1 MSHYLVLALLFQSA
15 PEPRL
20 VEVRGVEVSGV
31 WLHLATRSHVAVYLR
46 GPEGIRLLSPDSVS
60 TWAPL
65 DSGAAAVELSS
76 LPSAAISPVNC
87 VVTDNDIYRWEVA
100 SKAVVPIR
108 ADDCGPLPP
117 STTGPGRA
125 IPGRPTQGPG
135 DSWYIPRP
143 NDAADRGRYLIVIAV
158 AADFRPRDPSR
169 AIDDRLRAA
178 PVLYATRALGDKLGA
193 PWQAVVVPLGKP

>member
-1 MSHYLVLALLFQSA
+1 MTRLLLALLMQSA
-15 PEPRL
+15 PPQL
-20 VEVRGVEVSGV
+20 EVRGVEVSGV
-31 WLHLATRSHVAVYLR
+31 WLGLAAKSYVAVYLR

-65 DSGAAAVELSS
+65 DSGAGSVELPL

-87 VVTDNDIYRWEVA
+87 VVTEEEIYRWEIA
-100 SKAVVPIR
+100 SKAVVPIK
-108 ADDCGPLPP
+108 AEDCGPLPP

-125 IPGRPTQGPG
+125 IPGRPSQGPG

-143 NDAADRGRYLIVIAV
+143 NDAADRGRYLIVLAV
-158 AADFRPRDPSR
+158 DAEVRPRDPAG

-178 PVLYATRALGDKLGA
+178 PVLYATRALGGKLGVPA
-193 PWQAVVVPLGKP
+193 WQAVVVPLR